1 VPDSIVQS
9 SAERFFQYG
18 VLGILV
24 VIFGFVI
31 GYLYREWSK
40 ERKELLS
47 DFSNERK
54 LYEGEIKQLNAA
66 MVLLQ
71 KDHIVALQALQT
83 VRSDE
88 GKIYAEKLLDI
99 NKSNAVS
106 MATVSSFLDRTQETL
121 ADVRETMKEV
131 GDDIRRR
138 P

>member
-1 VPDSIVQS
+1 MPDSIVQS